1 MNIDVIWTL
10 ISLVLTLFIFSYLF
24 GDNPVFRIAT
34 GIFVGAAAG
43 YFAVVII
50 YQVILPH
57 LVVPLIQGSILA
69 LFPLI
74 LSGLL
79 LTKLSPRLG
88 RLGNVSMAVLVGS
101 GAAIAIGGAAL
112 GTIFGQVRAAID
124 AFGSQANTSGTSPL
138 LLGVE
143 GLFLLAGTVTAL
155 AYFNFGGKE
164 QAGQAPARV
173 AISAWLSGIGKFF
186 IALTFGAIFAGVLT
200 AGLTALVERADFVIR
215 TISTLIT
222 G

>member
-10 ISLVLTLFIFSYLF
+10 VSLVLTLFIFSYLF
-24 GDNPVFRIAT
+24 GDNPVFRFAT

-50 YQVILPH
+50 YQVILPR

-79 LTKLSPRLG
+79 LTKISPRLG
-88 RLGNVSMAVLVGS
+88 RLGNVSMAMLVGA

-124 AFGSQANTSGTSPL
+124 AFGSQANTSTTPAAL
-138 LLGVE
+138 LVLE
-143 GLFLLAGTVTAL
+143 GLFLLVGTVTAL

-164 QAGQAPARV
+164 KPGEAPGRNWL
-173 AISAWLSGIGKFF
+173 SASLSGIGQFF
-186 IALTFGAIFAGVLT
+186 IALTLGAIFAGVLT
-200 AGLTALVERADFVIR
+200 AGLTALVERADFILR
-215 TISTLIT
+215 TVSSLII